1 MLLMDMLLDR
11 LLLLNGMMLV
21 CLRGTA
27 TKDRWSSGDKMA
39 DQGLSRGAEPK

>member
-21 CLRGTA
+21 CLRGTV